1 MGVGVYTQEYD
12 TPAAVP
18 PTRLFKAMTLDFH
31 NLFPKLVDGIHSI
44 VFTEGS
50 GGPGTIKK
58 ITTIEGDK
66 TKYVLHRVDA
76 IDEATFVYNFSI
88 IEGTALAD
96 TLEKVSFE
104 SQLVEGPNGG
114 SIRKVRV
121 QFFTKGGA
129 TLSEEELKANQAKI
143 QGLVKLVEGYLLAN
157 PDY

>member
-1 MGVGVYTQEYD
+1 MGVVTHEYD

-31 NLFPKLVDGIHSI
+31 NLFPKIVDSIHGV
-44 VFTEGS
+44 VFIEGS

-58 ITTIEGDK
+58 MTIIEGDK

-76 IDEATFVYNFSI
+76 IDEAAYVYNFSI
-88 IEGTALAD
+88 IGGTALAD

-104 SQLVEGPNGG
+104 SKLVEGSNGG
-114 SIRKVRV
+114 SIRKVHV
-121 QFFTKGGA
+121 QFFTKGNA
-129 TLSEEELKANQAKI
+129 TFSEEEVKANQAKVE
-143 QGLVKLVEGYLLAN
+143 GLVKLVEGYLLAN

>member
-1 MGVGVYTQEYD
+1 MGVFTQVYD

-18 PTRLFKAMTLDFH
+18 PDRLFKAMTLDFH
-31 NLFPKLVDGIHSI
+31 NLFPKLVDSFHNIE
-44 VFTEGS
+44 FTQGN

-58 ITTIEGDK
+58 ITTSEGEE

-76 IDEATFVYNFSI
+76 IDVATFVYDFSI
-88 IEGTALAD
+88 IEGSALPD
-96 TLEKVSFE
+96 TLKKISFQ

-114 SIRKVRV
+114 TIRKVRV
-121 QFFTKGGA
+121 QYFTEGEA
-129 TLSEEELKANQAKI
+129 TLSQEDLNANQAKI

>member
-1 MGVGVYTQEYD
+1 MGVVTQEYA

-18 PTRLFKAMTLDFH
+18 RNRLFKAMTLNFH
-31 NLFPKLVDGIHSI
+31 NLFPKLVNGIHSI
-44 VFTEGS
+44 VFTQGT

-88 IEGTALAD
+88 IEGTGLAD

-104 SQLVEGPNGG
+104 SKLEEGPNGG

-121 QFFTKGGA
+121 QFFTKGDA
-129 TLSEEELKANQAKI
+129 TFSEEELKANKAKI
-143 QGLVKLVEGYLLAN
+143 EGLVKLVESYLLEN